1 MIASFPA
8 LGTTATVAA
17 TGDRAALAAARVAVE
32 RGLDAIDRAC
42 SRFRADSELA
52 RLNGA
57 RGRPVAVGS
66 LLLEAVQIAVAAART
81 TGGIVD
87 PTIGRT
93 LRLAGY
99 DSTFTVV
106 AARDGRAFRARFAP
120 TAGWETIEI
129 DAERG
134 TITVPAG
141 VELDLGATAKALAA
155 DRAARAACVA
165 AGCGVLVAL
174 GGDIAVSGDPPLGG
188 WAVGIA
194 DDHAAPPETV
204 HTTVA
209 VESGGLA
216 TSSTTVRRWRSGESD
231 LHHVIDPRTGR
242 PAVGPW
248 RTVSVAATSCLDA
261 NVASTAALV
270 LGTDAISWLEQQ
282 GLPSRLVST
291 HGDVAVVRGW
301 PTEEIA
307 A

>member
-17 TGDRAALAAARVAVE
+17 TGDRTALADARAAVE

-52 RLNGA
+52 RLNSA
-57 RGRPVAVGS
+57 HGRPVAVGS
-66 LLLEAVQIAVAAART
+66 LLLEAVLVAVAAART
-81 TGGIVD
+81 TAGIVD

-106 AARDGRAFRARFAP
+106 AARDGQTFQASFVP
-120 TAGWETIEI
+120 TTGWETIEI
-129 DAERG
+129 DPARA
-134 TITVPAG
+134 TITIPVG

-155 DRAARAACVA
+155 DRGARAGRAA
-165 AGCGVLVAL
+165 AGCGVLVAI
-174 GGDIAVSGDPPLGG
+174 GGDIAVSGEPPRGG

-194 DDHAAPPETV
+194 DDHAAPPEAV

-209 VESGGLA
+209 VERGGLA

-242 PAVGPW
+242 PAVTPW
-248 RTVSVAATSCLDA
+248 RTVSVAAPSCVDA
-261 NVASTAALV
+261 NVASTAAIV
-270 LGTDAISWLEQQ
+270 LGADAVPWLEQQ
-282 GLPSRLVST
+282 RLPARLVST
-291 HGDVAVVRGW
+291 EGDVAFVCGW
-301 PTEEIA
+301 PAEELA

>member
-17 TGDRAALAAARVAVE
+17 TGDRAALAAARAAVE

-52 RLNGA
+52 RLNSA
-57 RGRPVAVGS
+57 RGRPVAAGP
-66 LLLEAVQIAVAAART
+66 LLLEAVQVAIAAART

-99 DSTFTVV
+99 DSTFKVV
-106 AARDGRAFRARFAP
+106 ASRDGRTFRARFVP

-129 DAERG
+129 DAERA

-155 DRAARAACVA
+155 DRAAQAAAAA

-174 GGDIAVSGDPPLGG
+174 GGDIAVSGAPPRGG

-194 DDHAAPPETV
+194 DDHAAAPDEI

-209 VESGGLA
+209 VDRGGLA
-216 TSSTTVRRWRSGESD
+216 TSSTTVRRWRSGDSD

-242 PAVGPW
+242 PAITPW
-248 RTVSVAATSCLDA
+248 RTVSVAAASCVDA

-270 LGTDAISWLEQQ
+270 LGEAAVSWLEQH
-282 GLPSRLVST
+282 GLPARLVST
-291 HGDVAVVRGW
+291 RGDVAFVHGW
-301 PTEEIA
+301 PAEEA
-307 A
+307 AA